1 LKKLFISLF
10 LFITCVKADVVY
22 SKLHEKIFEGIFPN
36 KKEILIYNIGNP
48 IYKFKNIKYTKEIYK
63 SDIIF
68 ISEYYRIHI
77 INNKPIFAS
86 SLFQLKY
93 YKNAIGALYWNK
105 GKAEIILLKDR
116 LKEHNLKV
124 ADYLEKYI
132 IE

>member
-1 LKKLFISLF
+1 MRKLFITLF
-10 LFITCVKADVVY
+10 VLITFAKAEVVY
-22 SKLHEKIFEGIFPN
+22 SKLHEKIFEGIFPDKN
-36 KKEILIYNIGNP
+36 KILIYNIGNP
-48 IYKFKNIKYTKEIYK
+48 IYKFKNIQYTKEIYK

-68 ISEYYRIHI
+68 ISQYYKIHI
-77 INNKPIFAS
+77 MNNKPIFAS